1 MSKRFRP
8 ENSGESRLISR
19 IETSKEYERRRS
31 IQAVGDVMD
40 SMSNA
45 IAGKLVET
53 RLVETNNTQALRE
66 QMEYCLERLSRADD
80 FDIDYQIAPL
90 RNLVA
95 NPHVVT
101 LYITAFVIEQLLKHK
116 DIIDIYGSDEEIYAC
131 IHRQV
136 VKFLMTT

>member
-31 IQAVGDVMD
+31 IQAVGEVVD
-40 SMSNA
+40 SMGNA
-45 IAGKLVET
+45 IAAKLVEN
-53 RLVETNNTQALRE
+53 RLVETNNTPALRE
-66 QMEYCLERLSRADD
+66 QMEYCLEKLSRADD

-136 VKFLMTT
+136 VKFLMT

>member
-19 IETSKEYERRRS
+19 IETSKEYERRRA
-31 IQAVGDVMD
+31 IHAVGEVVGALA
-40 SMSNA
+40 NA
-45 IAGKLVET
+45 ISAKLLEN
-53 RLVETNNTQALRE
+53 RLVETNNAHAVRE
-66 QMEYCLERLSRADD
+66 QLEYCLERLSRADD
-80 FDIDYQIAPL
+80 FDIDFQIAPM

-101 LYITAFVIEQLLKHK
+101 LYVTAFVIEQLIKHP

-131 IHRQV
+131 IHRPV
-136 VKFLMTT
+136 IRHLMT